1 MSPSVTS
8 GRARSSRREEILH
21 VAAQLF
27 AQNGYHG
34 TGIAELGEA
43 VGLGKGALYHHI
55 GSKEDLLYEIS
66 SRHVI
71 EMVAFGEQLLASD
84 ISPLE
89 KFRRLSRRLMR
100 TIADNLPELTVFFRE
115 VGTLRGERGE
125 HLLSL
130 RARFEGIWA
139 EILEQGRA
147 SGVFRAADP
156 IVVKG
161 LLGLHNY
168 SYLWLRP
175 DGRLTPED
183 ISDTFCDLVLRGLL
197 TPEAAKS
204 GLVI

>member
-1 MSPSVTS
+1 MSRSVTN
-8 GRARSSRREEILH
+8 GRAKRSRREEILH

-71 EMVAFGEQLLASD
+71 EMVGFGEQLLASD

-89 KFRRLSRRLMR
+89 KFRRLMR

-115 VGTLRGERGE
+115 VRTLRGERGE

-130 RARFEGIWA
+130 RARFEEIWA
-139 EILEQGRA
+139 EILDEGRSA
-147 SGVFRAADP
+147 GVFRTADP

-183 ISDTFCDLVLRGLL
+183 VSDTFCDLVLRGLL

>member
-1 MSPSVTS
+1 VETKPK
-8 GRARSSRREEILH
+8 GRPKSSRREEILR

-27 AQNGYHG
+27 ARNGYHG
-34 TGIAELGEA
+34 TGIVELGEA

-71 EMVAFGEQLLASD
+71 DMVAFGEQLLASD
-84 ISPLE
+84 ITPLE

-115 VGTLRGERGE
+115 VGTLKDERGD
-125 HLLSL
+125 HLLAL
-130 RARFEGIWA
+130 RSRFEEIWI
-139 EILEQGRA
+139 EILEEGRA
-147 SGVFRAADP
+147 AGVFRTADP
-156 IVVKG
+156 IIVKG

-183 ISDTFCDLVLRGLL
+183 ISDSYCDLLLRGLL
-197 TPEAAKS
+197 TPEAAGS
-204 GLVI
+204 GLVV